1 MLSVNNWQHIIRGG
15 AVASVHRLKY
25 PNKRFHFDM
34 AGVIRI
40 VFGVILLLLGL
51 VFLVTIIGF
60 IVGLFF
66 IIIGIVLIASG
77 ASARGDSERMQRQQE
92 QTNLLLQQQ
101 MQLTAMQVNRA
112 PSQPPYAPPSPYAQP
127 QPPTPPQGVQADRYC
142 PSCGQGNARASAF
155 CAKCGVRPFPRLRS
169 PTTKSP
175 LGPARRTAK

>member
-112 PSQPPYAPPSPYAQP
+112 PSQPPYTPSPSHNLSHRLRHRAS
-127 QPPTPPQGVQADRYC
+127 QADRYC

-155 CAKCGVRPFPRLRS
+155 CAKCG
-169 PTTKSP
+169 KP
-175 LGPARRTAK
+175 LPPPP

>member
-1 MLSVNNWQHIIRGG
+1 MAGPVFGCAPDAAVLAVNNWRHTIRGG
-15 AVASVHRLKY
+15 AVASIHRLKY
-25 PNKRFHFDM
+25 PNKRFHSDM

-77 ASARGDSERMQRQQE
+77 ASARGDSESMRRQQE

-112 PSQPPYAPPSPYAQP
+112 PSQPPYASPYPYAPP
-127 QPPTPPQGVQADRYC
+127 QPPTPSQTVQAERYC

-155 CAKCGVRPFPRLRS
+155 CAKCG
-169 PTTKSP
+169 KP
-175 LGPARRTAK
+175 LPPPP